1 MLLNTCIKLLAFGC
15 SYFDWDL
22 CSSKWK
28 QHSLKHKYKNI
39 HVSTNLP
46 WTNRHKN
53 FIWYFALYYRSFFSS
68 DTKVIWLQNC
78 HSLNVRWDCVMS
90 VVQEKKRCGVSQVLT
105 RFFYCLICLLNSLT
119 SCDTRNFQHHQVTK
133 YTNSMIRKHCFSCNP
148 LLVSLVQT
156 CLQHAILY
164 SQTEGS
170 VSWLV
175 EVNCYLHDYLIIGC
189 FSKKKKLTNSPNYC
203 AHFY

>member
-1 MLLNTCIKLLAFGC
+1 MFYIWSCGVPTYNFLFELFLLLNTCIKLLAFGC

-53 FIWYFALYYRSFFSS
+53 FIWYFALYHRSFFSS

-105 RFFYCLICLLNSLT
+105 LFLLLFNLSFKFPNIMWYKEFPASPGDQIYKFYDKKTLLFL
-119 SCDTRNFQHHQVTK
+119 
-133 YTNSMIRKHCFSCNP
+133 
-148 LLVSLVQT
+148 
-156 CLQHAILY
+156 
-164 SQTEGS
+164 
-170 VSWLV
+170 
-175 EVNCYLHDYLIIGC
+175 
-189 FSKKKKLTNSPNYC
+189 
-203 AHFY
+203 